1 MSRKRPA
8 GTEVEPESATKSSKS
23 ADSASI
29 DKSEY
34 QTVQFKESRAG
45 VRPAADG
52 RLFADPL
59 FPIPAASFDI
69 SKGVKLNNKQVIK
82 KGDLDMIYFRPF
94 LSASL
99 ATSLYTWCLSELPWF
114 LVQYKARGMDI
125 KTPRFTTTFGVDASY
140 KGQTMAMYDRAP
152 RRIPET
158 LQTLLDAV
166 SEATGTDFN
175 FVLMNFYQ
183 DGTHSISY
191 HSDDEKFLG
200 LNPTIASLSLGGSRD
215 FIMKH
220 KDDAKRK
227 EKFPLGNGD
236 MLIMQGTTQSMWLHS
251 IPKRTSSVQ
260 PRVNITFRKAMNAA
274 GTNNYYKYNVGD
286 GGVYRMINGKMSQT
300 A

>member
-8 GTEVEPESATKSSKS
+8 DTEVRPEPAIKTSKP
-23 ADSASI
+23 ADSAGF
-29 DKSEY
+29 DKPEY
-34 QTVQFKESRAG
+34 QTVQFKQSRAE

-52 RLFADPL
+52 RLFADPP

-69 SKGVKLNNKQVIK
+69 SKGLKLSSKQVIK

-125 KTPRFTTTFGVDASY
+125 QTPRFTTTFGVDASY

-158 LQTLLDAV
+158 LQSLLDAV

-215 FIMKH
+215 FLMKH

-227 EKFPLGNGD
+227 EKFPLENGD
-236 MLIMQGTTQSMWLHS
+236 MLVMQGTTQSKWLHS

>member
-8 GTEVEPESATKSSKS
+8 NKELEPESATKSSKPT
-23 ADSASI
+23 DSAGI

-34 QTVQFKESRAG
+34 QTVQFKQSRAE

-52 RLFADPL
+52 RLFADPP
-59 FPIPAASFDI
+59 FPITAASFDI
-69 SKGVKLNNKQVIK
+69 SKGLKLSIKQVIK

-94 LSASL
+94 LNASL

-125 KTPRFTTTFGVDASY
+125 KTPRYTVSDLQGLLCAFSWLKNDNCQPGCRFTTTFGVDASY

-200 LNPTIASLSLGGSRD
+200 RAPQCSSQIIC
-215 FIMKH
+215 IMYSVC
-220 KDDAKRK
+220 
-227 EKFPLGNGD
+227 
-236 MLIMQGTTQSMWLHS
+236 ML
-251 IPKRTSSVQ
+251 
-260 PRVNITFRKAMNAA
+260 
-274 GTNNYYKYNVGD
+274 
-286 GGVYRMINGKMSQT
+286 
-300 A
+300 